1 VNSAISD
8 ISYFSLDSIYLLAL
22 ISANNI
28 HFLDLP
34 KKANSSFIFR
44 ETLSLEIIEKK
55 DKLIE
60 NPLEGIFKPT
70 TLEKEFLNC
79 CDFGYRIRSNS
90 SRITYSESDTDLIL
104 ACAGRIGLIYIIT
117 IDEGFAVDYL
127 YGHINEVYSVKFA
140 TPNQLFNFQNI
151 LLSGSKDGSMILWN
165 IKNEVKVAIFAPKQ
179 NPHSDVLN
187 AVWSPGCDYIASVGL
202 ESTVKVWM
210 VNEKLKKK
218 IEESHLLNLKN
229 VKSFKSIE
237 MNAEI
242 YRNNEAHKNFEWQ
255 IDQIEF
261 YGF

>member
-1 VNSAISD
+1 
-8 ISYFSLDSIYLLAL
+8 
-22 ISANNI
+22 
-28 HFLDLP
+28 
-34 KKANSSFIFR
+34 
-44 ETLSLEIIEKK
+44 
-55 DKLIE
+55 
-60 NPLEGIFKPT
+60 
-70 TLEKEFLNC
+70 
-79 CDFGYRIRSNS
+79 
-90 SRITYSESDTDLIL
+90 
-104 ACAGRIGLIYIIT
+104 
-117 IDEGFAVDYL
+117 
-127 YGHINEVYSVKFA
+127 VYSVKFA